1 MKRRDLRIWLLLL
14 LNVFVGPEALLTAPS
29 GEQISKELM
38 SKTFWLKTHEYAFGT
53 PQDSKWSSRK
63 IYTGEITIAHP
74 DPRVEHSLVTEG
86 SPKGNEVILINGKED
101 WKAKYF
107 VSKKAFV
114 VKHVNVSHN
123 TCEIK
128 LEAEDRKGGTTLNL
142 KFDGRDD
149 FDELF
154 NAVFFREGDDTEA
167 YESEVNELLV
177 ATYID
182 SRFDLRG
189 MKAEEKKRL
198 IRDLQSLCTRGY
210 PEIEVHN
217 EQAYACVKLPDKP
230 MSNRYHADKDMR
242 ILTSAETAMK
252 DAKSLIQAVH
262 SKSTYLHGFVFYW
275 QSSFILPFEEQDE
288 IKENIRLMIPR
299 SVFNGYEEGKLSVL
313 ETIEK
318 SVLKVDG
325 ERYFIGPYDPENQS
339 FYRDPTRITVLNS
352 KQTQSL
358 RVSDKLS
365 VCLETETFEWNPI
378 MLPQRVVESTWNIG
392 QEVEP

>member
-1 MKRRDLRIWLLLL
+1 MKRPDLSIWLLLL
-14 LNVFVGPEALLTAPS
+14 LNVFVGPEALLTALS
-29 GEQISKELM
+29 GEQISQELM
-38 SKTFWLKTHEYAFGT
+38 SKTFRLKTHEYAFGT

-74 DPRVEHSLVTEG
+74 DPRVEHSLVTDV
-86 SPKGNEVILINGKED
+86 SPKENEVILINGNKN

-114 VKHVNVSHN
+114 VKHVNVGHD

-128 LEAEDRKGGTTLNL
+128 LEAEDRKDGTRLNL

-189 MKAEEKKRL
+189 MIAEEKKRL
-198 IRDLQSLCTRGY
+198 IRDLQSLSTRGY

-217 EQAYACVKLPDKP
+217 DQAYACVKLPDES

-252 DAKSLIQAVH
+252 DAKSLIQAVNP
-262 SKSTYLHGFVFYW
+262 KSSYLYGFVFYW
-275 QSSFILPFEEQDE
+275 QSSFILPFEERDE

-299 SVFNGYEEGKLSVL
+299 SVYNGYEEGKLSAL

-339 FYRDPTRITVLNS
+339 FLREPARNS
-352 KQTQSL
+352 MLTSKRLKGIPSEIRGSYSL
-358 RVSDKLS
+358 LAKAFSS
-365 VCLETETFEWNPI
+365 AW
-378 MLPQRVVESTWNIG
+378 
-392 QEVEP
+392 